1 MVARWDTEKNRWLQR
16 RANMAGPDAEDD
28 VRGPVTSGA
37 LPEIETD
44 PVHQAVR
51 RTMKQLSGPY

>member
-1 MVARWDTEKNRWLQR
+1 
-16 RANMAGPDAEDD
+16 MAGPDAEDD